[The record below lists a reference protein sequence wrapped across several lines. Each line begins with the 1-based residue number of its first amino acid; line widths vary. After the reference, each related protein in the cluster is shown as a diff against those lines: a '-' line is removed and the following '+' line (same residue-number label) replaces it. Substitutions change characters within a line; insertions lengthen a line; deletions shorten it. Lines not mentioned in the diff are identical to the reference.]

1 LKNSF
6 WAILAPII
14 ILGGIYGGIV
24 TPTEAADISVIYS
37 LIISIYIYK
46 TLKWKDI
53 LRILTSAVKTTVP
66 ILFVV
71 AAATVFGRTLTLLQA
86 PQQIAQALIQFSS
99 NKVILLLTKNV
110 FLLIVGM
117 VMDTTPAILILTP
130 ILLPVVKS
138 FGVNPIHFGVIMVVN
153 LAIAFV
159 TPPVG
164 LNLYVAHGMT
174 GIPIMQIAKKATP
187 FIISFFIALFLITF
201 VPILSLAFV

>member
-1 LKNSF
+1 
-6 WAILAPII
+6 
-14 ILGGIYGGIV
+14 
-24 TPTEAADISVIYS
+24 

-53 LRILTSAVKTTVP
+53 LRILTGAVKTTVP

-71 AAATVFGRTLTLLQA
+71 ATATVFGRTLTLLQA
-86 PQQIAQALIQFSS
+86 PQQIAQTMIQLSS
-99 NKVILLLTKNV
+99 NKIVLLLMINV
-110 FLLIVGM
+110 LLLFVGM

-138 FGVNPIHFGVIMVVN
+138 FGINPIHFGVIMVIN

-174 GIPIMQIAKKATP
+174 GIPIMQIASKATP
-187 FIISFFIALFLITF
+187 FIISFIVALLLITF
-201 VPILSLAFV
+201 IPSISLILT